1 MNKRIGFTCGTFD
14 LFHAGH
20 VVMLREAKQHCDY
33 LIVGIQIDPSVDRKE
48 KNKPGQSII
57 ERQIQVGGCR
67 FVDETIV
74 YATEKDLIIL
84 LQTLPVDVRIL
95 GSEYKPATF
104 TGSDLPI
111 EIVFN
116 RREHTFSS
124 TALRDRVFL
133 AENGKHT

>member
-1 MNKRIGFTCGTFD
+1 MKIGITAGNFD
-14 LFHAGH
+14 VLHPGYIKMFK
-20 VVMLREAKQHCDY
+20 EAKQHCDY

-48 KNKPGQSII
+48 KNKPVQSII

-84 LQTLPVDVRIL
+84 LQTLPVDVRFL
-95 GSEYKPATF
+95 GSEYQVTTF